1 MIYGLQKST
10 SAQKNMY
17 NDRDLYR
24 LLLVVAPIIYMIAL
38 VLSFGIVNVLIPPFS
53 RLAFKL
59 DFVDKPRKDVE
70 RKLHREPI
78 PLTASYA
85 IFIGF
90 FIAYLVIARE
100 FTWETGALFLGGILL
115 LTIGT
120 IDDWYKTKGKD
131 FPALPKMLVQVSAAV
146 LVYFSGIEFTGFY
159 NPFSDEYVVLPG
171 ILQFILTI
179 LWIFGVTTVINFS
192 DGLDGL
198 AGGLSAISGITLF
211 IVALTMGQ
219 SNSAMMA
226 IILVGVTLAY
236 LRFNKPP
243 AKIFMGD
250 AGATFLGFLLAV
262 IALDGAFK
270 QATLLSIFIPIL
282 ALGVPIFDNLFVVI
296 KRFMQGKAIYEADAS
311 QVHYRLL
318 RAGLNHKQALMVLCL
333 VSTCFG
339 LSSIILML
347 VQI

>member
-1 MIYGLQKST
+1 MTYIFY
-10 SAQKNMY
+10 A
-17 NDRDLYR
+17 
-24 LLLVVAPIIYMIAL
+24 IAL
-38 VLSFGIVNVLIPPFS
+38 VMSFLIVYLLIPPFS

-59 DFVDKPRKDVE
+59 DFVDKPRKDLE

-90 FIAYLVIARE
+90 FITYLAIERE
-100 FTWETGALFLGGILL
+100 INWETGALFLGGILL

-131 FPALPKMLVQVSAAV
+131 FPALPKMIVQVSAAV
-146 LVYFSGIEFTGFY
+146 LVYLSGNVFTGFF
-159 NPFSDEYVVLPG
+159 NPFSGEYVVLPV

-198 AGGLSAISGITLF
+198 AGGLSAISGMTLF
-211 IVALTMGQ
+211 VVALAMGQ

-243 AKIFMGD
+243 AKVFMGD

-270 QATLLSIFIPIL
+270 QATILSLFIPIL
-282 ALGVPIFDNLFVVI
+282 AIGVPIFDNIFVVI
-296 KRFMQGKAIYEADAS
+296 KRFLQGKAIYQADAS
-311 QVHYRLL
+311 QAHYRLL
-318 RAGLNHKQALMVLCL
+318 RAGLNHKQALIVLCL
-333 VSTCFG
+333 VSTCLG

>member
-1 MIYGLQKST
+1 MGLYSFT
-10 SAQKNMY
+10 VVSII
-17 NDRDLYR
+17 LY
-24 LLLVVAPIIYMIAL
+24 LIAFVV
-38 VLSFGIVNVLIPPFS
+38 SFLIVYLLIPPFS
-53 RLAFKL
+53 KLAFKL
-59 DFVDKPRKDVE
+59 DFVDKPRKNVE

-90 FIAYLVIARE
+90 FIAYLAVSRE
-100 FTWETGALFLGGILL
+100 ISWETGALFAGGVLL
-115 LTIGT
+115 LVIGT

-131 FPALPKMLVQVSAAV
+131 FPALPKLLVQLSAAI
-146 LVYFSGIEFTGFY
+146 LVYASGIVFTGFF
-159 NPFSDEYVVLPG
+159 NPFSGEYIALPV
-171 ILQFILTI
+171 ILQFLLTI

-198 AGGLSAISGITLF
+198 AGGLSAISAATLF

-219 SNSAMMA
+219 SNSAIMA

-243 AKIFMGD
+243 AKVFMGD

-270 QATLLSIFIPIL
+270 QATVLSLFIPIL
-282 ALGVPIFDNLFVVI
+282 ALGVPIFDNLFVVV
-296 KRFMQGKAIYEADAS
+296 KRFLQGKPVYQADAS
-311 QVHYRLL
+311 QAHYRLL
-318 RAGLNHKQALMVLCL
+318 RAGLSNKQVLMFLML
-333 VSTCFG
+333 LSTCLG
-339 LSSIILML
+339 LSSIILLL
-347 VQI
+347 VQV